1 MNNTM
6 PKTKEAIKPALIDGS
21 KLRKA
26 QRLIKSDTSSWMWK
40 LSMHMVKQAYGIEC
54 EEPLPEIGERNG
66 NYVCTYVNVE
76 TGEYAFIRDRSLLN
90 HSVKVCQ
97 HYAKHGMFAVGG
109 GQIMTNPRSQ
119 ATKVLLN
126 EVIINVTPDFSGRL
140 TVYVESGELK
150 AYRPYSPEEFTC
162 TLGSFIEL
170 AERAGWKVTPPE
182 EE

>member
-6 PKTKEAIKPALIDGS
+6 TKAKKSTRPVLVDIN

-26 QRLIKSDTSSWMWK
+26 QRLVKANPTSWPWK
-40 LSMHMVKQAYGIEC
+40 LCIHMVKQAYGIEC

-66 NYVCTYVNVE
+66 NYVCTYVNAT

-109 GQIMTNPRSQ
+109 GG
-119 ATKVLLN
+119 K
-126 EVIINVTPDFSGRL
+126 
-140 TVYVESGELK
+140 
-150 AYRPYSPEEFTC
+150 
-162 TLGSFIEL
+162 
-170 AERAGWKVTPPE
+170 
-182 EE
+182 

>member
-6 PKTKEAIKPALIDGS
+6 PNLKESTKTVLVDRN
-21 KLRKA
+21 KLSKA

-54 EEPLPEIGERNG
+54 KEPLPEIGERNG

-109 GQIMTNPRSQ
+109 GANNDQPSKPGNKGAATRSHH
-119 ATKVLLN
+119 
-126 EVIINVTPDFSGRL
+126 
-140 TVYVESGELK
+140 
-150 AYRPYSPEEFTC
+150 
-162 TLGSFIEL
+162 
-170 AERAGWKVTPPE
+170 
-182 EE
+182 